1 MDNNMADLFGKM
13 NEMQEKMKQA
23 QESLGELEITSEVGG
38 GMVKVTANG
47 NRQIQSIK
55 LEKDIIDPE
64 DPDMLEDLII
74 AGVNKALN
82 DAEEAGKKKMQEI
95 TKDMLPGGGIPG
107 MDMSKFGL

>member
-1 MDNNMADLFGKM
+1 MDNNMADLFGKV
-13 NEMQEKMKQA
+13 NEMQQRMKEA
-23 QESLGELEITSEVGG
+23 QESLGQLEVSAEAGG

-47 NRQIQSIK
+47 KKEITAIK

-74 AGVNKALN
+74 AGVNKALQA
-82 DAEEAGKKKMQEI
+82 AEHASKEKMQEV
-95 TKDMLPGGGIPG
+95 TRGMLPGGIPG